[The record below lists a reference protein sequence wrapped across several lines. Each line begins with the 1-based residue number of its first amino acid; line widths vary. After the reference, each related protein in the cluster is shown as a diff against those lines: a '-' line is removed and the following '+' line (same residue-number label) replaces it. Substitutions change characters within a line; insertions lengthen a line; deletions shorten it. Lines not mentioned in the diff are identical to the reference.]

1 VVTAARRTGPVAGR
15 PGAWLEAGAGPP
27 LILVHGAGGSAALWQ
42 PQLEGLA
49 DVARVV
55 APDLPGHGPDGGR
68 GGPSIA
74 WYADWLAAFVEALG
88 PGGVVLVGHS
98 MGGAIAQAFALARPE
113 RLAGLVLVATAAR
126 LQVLVRIVDLLRA
139 RPREGLSLIR
149 DLSFAAD
156 TPAERVAVVDR
167 VLREVPP
174 LVTLGDYLACDR
186 FDVREQL
193 AAIRTPTL
201 VVTGAEDRLTPPS
214 LGRALAGAMAAA
226 RLVEVPGAAHF
237 PQLEQPARVNAA
249 IREFLADLPRGPAG
263 GLAGAAAWRCG

>member
-27 LILVHGAGGSAALWQ
+27 LILVHGAGGSADLWQ

-55 APDLPGHGPDGGR
+55 APDLPGHGPGGGR

-88 PGGVVLVGHS
+88 AGGVVLAGHS
-98 MGGAIAQAFALARPE
+98 MGGAIAQAFALAQPG
-113 RLAGLVLVATAAR
+113 RLAGLVLLATAAR
-126 LQVLVRIVDLLRA
+126 LQVLVRIVDLLRE
-139 RPREGLSLIR
+139 RPREGLGLIR

-167 VLREVPP
+167 VLREISP

-186 FDVREQL
+186 FDARARL
-193 AAIRTPTL
+193 AAIRAPTL
-201 VVTGAEDRLTPPS
+201 VVTGTEDRITPPS
-214 LGRALAGAMAAA
+214 HGRALAEVIAAA
-226 RLVEVPGAAHF
+226 RLVEVPGAGHF
-237 PQLEQPARVNAA
+237 PQLEQPAAVNAA
-249 IREFLADLPRGPAG
+249 IRELLEELPRVPAG
-263 GLAGAAAWRCG
+263 AGATAWRCE